1 MITNQMDDMFTWDD
15 SYAIARAL
23 IKQHPDVDI
32 EQVSLGQIL
41 AWTQALPDFADDP
54 ALSNDAILMAIYRE
68 WFEEVNS
75 I

>member
-1 MITNQMDDMFTWDD
+1 MITNQMDDMLTWDD

-23 IKQHPDVDI
+23 IKQHPGVDI

-41 AWTQALPDFADDP
+41 VWTQALPDFGDDP
-54 ALSNDAILMAIYRE
+54 ALSNDTILMAIYRE